1 MTKKNAIQDIY
12 PLSYMQEGML
22 FHSLLQKESQAYAEQ
37 ASFSITGKVDTRV
50 FEESVHA
57 LFERHDIFRTIFIS
71 QNVSVPQQVVLKER
85 NVSII
90 EENLTNLNKAD
101 QIKHI
106 EEAKRRDRKKG
117 FHLQKDMLMR
127 VTLLQTGECEYT
139 CIWSF
144 HHIIMD
150 GWCLG
155 IVLKEFFQIYASRL
169 RRTPLTLEPAVPYG
183 TYIKWLMEQDKEKAA
198 SYWERYLEGFE
209 QQTILPKQKKAGES
223 RQEEVTFS
231 FSKEDTAK
239 LKELAVKEEVTLSTI
254 FHTLWGI
261 LLQAYNQTE
270 DAVFGSVISGRPSE
284 IEGIERMIG
293 LFINTVPVRIS
304 GADIPFQKLI
314 KNVQK
319 DALKGQAYSYHPLYD
334 IQANSQVKQGLI
346 DHILVFENYPVEQEL
361 DVLNSKGD
369 TKDLFHIHDFSME
382 DETNYSF
389 YLMVAPGDEIHLKMR
404 YDSSMYDRQ
413 FIENIKGHLAH
424 IVSQVLDK
432 PDITPDKLEII
443 TSGEKAQLLA
453 PISEET
459 EKPEYD
465 TVHAMFERQ
474 AAKTPDQIAI
484 RYEGESV
491 TYKELNESA
500 NKLARLLQ
508 KRGLK
513 REEPVGVMLGRSPS
527 LAAAVLGILKAGGAF
542 VPIDPGSPKERI
554 RYVIENSG
562 CVHVVTERHQSV
574 PAEQTLQVTYIEEA
588 GTEAD
593 GSNVQSI
600 NTADDLLYMIYTS
613 GTTGKP
619 KGVLLE
625 HKNMGNLLSHQLT
638 NTDIDFCTNVLQYAS
653 VAFDVCYQELFSV
666 LLSGGTLCIV
676 PESIKRDVSQLFS
689 FIDQHNTEVVFFPTA
704 FVKML
709 FNEEGYAQSFPRC
722 VKHVITAGEQLTVS
736 RLFRQTLRLHGMH
749 LHNHYG
755 PSETHVV
762 STYTISAGDDIPEHP
777 PIGKP
782 IHHNKMYILSKN
794 RQLQP
799 LGIAGELY
807 ISGANT
813 GRGYVNNPA
822 LTEEKFLPDPF
833 RTDAVM
839 YRTGDLARLRADGQ
853 IEYIGRTDDQVKIRG
868 YRIEPKEIE
877 TVLANHHAVKEAAV
891 LIQTNESGENE
902 LCAYCSVSQATDP
915 SQLRSD
921 LAKELPDYMIPVKWA
936 FVDSIPLTANG
947 KVDQRALPEASAY
960 AAGRQYTAPRNVTE
974 LKLTRIWEE
983 VLQSGPIGVHDH
995 FFELGGHSLKATA
1008 LVAKIAK
1015 ECSVQIPLSDVF
1027 SHPTV
1032 EELAKIISEAE
1043 ENPFAS
1049 IEKTEMKET
1058 YPVSSAQKRMYV
1070 LHQLEN
1076 GGVSYNIPA
1085 VLEVR
1090 GPFDRD
1096 RMEAVFKELIRR
1108 HEPLR
1113 TSFEEK
1119 NGLPVQRIH
1128 DDVPFAFTKEQSAEA
1143 FIRPFDLGKAPLFRA
1158 GFVQIEKD
1166 RHLLLADMHH
1176 IISDGVSVN
1185 LLIREFS
1192 ELYAERSLPPL
1203 RIQYK
1208 DYAVWQQS
1216 FMAGAAYRKQEEYW
1230 LNRLAGEIPVLE
1242 LPADKPRPPVRS
1254 FSGDRVSFVIN
1265 EKHTAQLKKLAKEN
1279 KCTLYMTLLGV
1290 YTVLLARLSGQEDM
1304 IVGSPIAGRPHA
1316 DLDAVLGMF
1325 VNTLT
1330 FRTRPDGSMT
1340 FKEYLKGIRQTAL
1353 EAYEHQDY
1361 PLEELVDKL
1370 GVPRD
1375 MSRNPLFDTTFA
1387 LQNMEQQKLRAA
1399 GLELQPADVS
1409 LPISKFDL
1417 SLYISENAGE
1427 LYCQFEYS
1435 TDLFKRKTIQKWAAF
1450 FTTLAENAAADPGLE
1465 LDDISVLTE
1474 KEEVSLLQDFSPLQ
1488 KTAFPLHQPLHDL
1501 LEQQAEKTPD
1511 RPAILTDD
1519 ISITYQ
1525 ELNERANE
1533 LAHQL
1538 IKRGIRLEDKT
1549 AIMGRRSPDML
1560 IGIYAVLK
1568 AGGVYLPIDPDYPEE
1583 RIRFLLKDSGVKFL
1597 LAEPELFAPDLFEGE
1612 TISLK
1617 SGQTGNPEAAA
1628 NPNVPVKPDSLA
1640 YIIYT
1645 SGSTGRPKGVQIE
1658 HRSAVNF
1665 LYSLQT
1671 RYGLSD
1677 SDIILHKTSYSFDA
1691 SIWELFWWPI
1701 AGASVFLLPQGG
1713 EKDPE
1718 MILNALENNRI
1729 TAAHF
1734 VPSML
1739 HAFLEYIN
1747 SRKQP
1752 IKKTCLKRVFAGGEQ
1767 LGPHLVSRFYDL
1779 LPGTELTNSYGPTE
1793 ATVEAA
1799 YFDLPQGKE
1808 FHNVP
1813 IGISGHNMR
1822 LYILN
1827 QKKRLLPPGCIG
1839 ELYIAG
1845 TGVARGYLNRPEL
1858 TEERFL
1864 NDPFYP
1870 GERMYQTG
1878 DIARWTEDGLVEWL
1892 GRSDGQVK
1900 VRGYR
1905 IEPGEIEA
1913 AIRRIDGIR
1922 EAAVTA
1928 RTEHGETAL
1937 YAYIEGRESDDVRAE
1952 LATRL
1957 PAYMMPA
1964 QFIEMSEW
1972 PVTPSGKLDR
1982 RALPAPGGAADRQAY
1997 NAPRNVT
2004 EMKLCA
2010 LWEEVLKNGP
2020 VGIRDH
2026 FFERGGH
2033 SLKATALV
2041 SRIAKDFG
2049 VQVPLQ
2055 DIFARPTVEEL
2066 ASVIQDLEES
2076 PYEAIQPAQ
2085 TQDTYPVSSA
2095 QKRMYVLQQLED
2107 GGVGYNMPAV
2117 LELTGPLDRGR
2128 LEETFRQLVE
2138 RHESLRTSFETG
2150 PDGEPVQRI
2159 HDSVPFQLDEAESA
2173 DAFVRPFCLEEAPL
2187 FRAALVKESDERHL
2201 LLTDMHHIISDG
2213 VSVNTLIK
2221 EFGEL
2226 YAGRSL
2232 APMRLQYKDY
2242 SVWQRSFQEKEGYQ
2256 KQEAYWLKRLEGEL
2270 PVLELP
2276 ADKARPAVRSFAGGS
2291 VSCTLDAETASGLHR
2306 IARDHGSTLYMVL
2319 LAAYN
2324 TLLARLSGQ
2333 EDIIVGSPIA
2343 GRPHKD
2349 LEPILG
2355 MFVNTLAIRTEPKGD
2370 KRFTD
2375 YLAEVRQAALEAYEH
2390 QDYPFEEL
2398 VERLGV
2404 QRDTSRNPLF
2414 DAMLVVQNIEHE
2426 ELLLDGLHIQPADVS
2441 RPVSKFDVTLQASE
2455 GGGQIH
2461 FLFEYA
2467 ASLFRR
2473 ETMQRWASHF
2483 MTMLEHIVREP
2494 ETSLQAISMLT
2505 APERNRILSDF
2516 NGMTDQQL
2524 PEKTVHELFITQ
2536 ARKTPD
2542 AAALISGETLIT
2554 YKELDD
2560 WSNKIARAL
2569 QKRQIG
2575 PDAAVGIVIPRSPE
2589 QVAAVFGV
2597 WKAGGAY
2604 VPIDPEYPEERK
2616 QYIISD
2622 SGTALLLTA
2631 HGAIEQVPDRFN
2643 GEVLALEDI
2652 QEQDASPVQ
2661 SLSAP
2666 EDLAYIIYT
2675 SGTTGRPKG
2684 VMVEH
2689 RSVSQTLQWRSGFYD
2704 LNEKDTILQLF
2715 SFSFDGFV
2723 TSMFTPLISGAK
2735 AAVLA
2740 EDEARDILAIK
2751 HYLASYR
2758 ITHMIIVPVLYR
2770 TLLDVLE
2777 PGDAESLRIVTLA
2790 GEAVDQ
2796 NIISRSL
2803 SVCPHTEL
2811 ANEYGPTENSVAT
2824 TAARHIEQSENI
2836 TIGRPIEHSHVYI
2849 LNGDHP
2855 QPIGVTGE
2863 LCISGSG
2870 LARGYRNLPK
2880 QTAQAFVQDPFQK
2893 NRRMYRT
2900 GDLAKWLPDGTLQ
2913 YIGRIDEQ
2921 VKIRGYRVELKE
2933 IESALTGI
2941 KGVKEAAVTA
2951 HTASAGQTE
2960 LCAYIVT
2967 EEGTESETVQQALR
2981 NEMPAY
2987 MVPAFFETLEA
2998 LPVTP
3003 NGKLDRRALPEPRK
3017 KAHTGQAF
3025 TEPESDME
3033 KELSAI
3039 WSEVLG
3045 TENIAADQS
3054 FFELGGDSIKALQVS
3069 ARLHQAGKQIAVK
3082 DIFSRPTIREL
3093 APYVR
3098 TERQPVSQAPAEG
3111 EVKWSPI
3118 HKWFFTQ
3125 DMKEANHF
3133 NQSVMLTRANSI
3145 DEEAL
3150 RKTLK
3155 AITVHHDALRLVCI
3169 KDEEK
3174 GLLLFNR
3181 PADLADE
3188 QLYSLTILEM
3198 EGDEHEKERFVK
3210 RRVAELQRNMDLE
3223 NGPLVQ
3229 AGLFRSEAEDYLFLT
3244 VHHLAVD
3251 GISWRILLEDLASA
3265 YEQAISGQEI
3275 KLPPK
3280 TMSFKTYTE
3289 QLADYAESKQL
3300 LQQAEYWREIEHYET
3315 ESLPYEQA
3323 DLSQT
3328 PAKKRN
3334 TVSFTLTES
3343 ETDALLKDVH
3353 SAYNTDTQDVLLASA
3368 VLAVQKWS
3376 PRHALK
3382 IALEGHGRQSEQA
3395 GADISRTVG
3404 WFTSIYPVLFRSG
3417 VYEPLEEYEIRT
3429 LKTVKDTL
3437 RRIPDKGNGYGVLK
3451 YLTPPKLAG
3460 MTFGK
3465 APEISFNYL
3474 GQFDAPGG
3482 NPAETEQPDAF
3493 QFSPLG
3499 GGDDVTDTWKRE
3511 QSLEISAIAAK
3522 GRMTVS
3528 ISYETERFRQDTIER
3543 LSESC
3548 RYYLLKLSEHCLGKT
3563 DTEKTVSDF
3572 DDRELTEEALQDI
3585 ADLLSFH

>member
-1 MTKKNAIQDIY
+1 MSD
-12 PLSYMQEGML
+12 
-22 FHSLLQKESQAYAEQ
+22 
-37 ASFSITGKVDTRV
+37 
-50 FEESVHA
+50 EEVWLYS
-57 LFERHDIFRTIFIS
+57 
-71 QNVSVPQQVVLKER
+71 K
-85 NVSII
+85 
-90 EENLTNLNKAD
+90 
-101 QIKHI
+101 
-106 EEAKRRDRKKG
+106 
-117 FHLQKDMLMR
+117 
-127 VTLLQTGECEYT
+127 
-139 CIWSF
+139 F

-150 GWCLG
+150 GISLNLLG
-155 IVLKEFFQIYASRL
+155 NQLIDIYQKIMRGEDLAEHHRPSYLSYMEKEQQYLQSSRFQKDRSFWTETYRTVPEHLSLAERTSHLRQSTAASRDTITL
-169 RRTPLTLEPAVPYG
+169 SHSLEQSIRLFCKENNISIISLFMASLYICISRLTAKKDIAIG
-183 TYIKWLMEQDKEKAA
+183 TY
-198 SYWERYLEGFE
+198 YGNR
-209 QQTILPKQKKAGES
+209 
-223 RQEEVTFS
+223 
-231 FSKEDTAK
+231 
-239 LKELAVKEEVTLSTI
+239 
-254 FHTLWGI
+254 
-261 LLQAYNQTE
+261 
-270 DAVFGSVISGRPSE
+270 GS
-284 IEGIERMIG
+284 
-293 LFINTVPVRIS
+293 
-304 GADIPFQKLI
+304 
-314 KNVQK
+314 
-319 DALKGQAYSYHPLYD
+319 
-334 IQANSQVKQGLI
+334 
-346 DHILVFENYPVEQEL
+346 
-361 DVLNSKGD
+361 
-369 TKDLFHIHDFSME
+369 
-382 DETNYSF
+382 
-389 YLMVAPGDEIHLKMR
+389 
-404 YDSSMYDRQ
+404 
-413 FIENIKGHLAH
+413 
-424 IVSQVLDK
+424 
-432 PDITPDKLEII
+432 KLE
-443 TSGEKAQLLA
+443 
-453 PISEET
+453 
-459 EKPEYD
+459 
-465 TVHAMFERQ
+465 
-474 AAKTPDQIAI
+474 
-484 RYEGESV
+484 
-491 TYKELNESA
+491 
-500 NKLARLLQ
+500 
-508 KRGLK
+508 
-513 REEPVGVMLGRSPS
+513 
-527 LAAAVLGILKAGGAF
+527 
-542 VPIDPGSPKERI
+542 
-554 RYVIENSG
+554 
-562 CVHVVTERHQSV
+562 
-574 PAEQTLQVTYIEEA
+574 
-588 GTEAD
+588 
-593 GSNVQSI
+593 
-600 NTADDLLYMIYTS
+600 
-613 GTTGKP
+613 
-619 KGVLLE
+619 
-625 HKNMGNLLSHQLT
+625 
-638 NTDIDFCTNVLQYAS
+638 
-653 VAFDVCYQELFSV
+653 
-666 LLSGGTLCIV
+666 
-676 PESIKRDVSQLFS
+676 
-689 FIDQHNTEVVFFPTA
+689 
-704 FVKML
+704 
-709 FNEEGYAQSFPRC
+709 
-722 VKHVITAGEQLTVS
+722 
-736 RLFRQTLRLHGMH
+736 
-749 LHNHYG
+749 
-755 PSETHVV
+755 
-762 STYTISAGDDIPEHP
+762 
-777 PIGKP
+777 
-782 IHHNKMYILSKN
+782 
-794 RQLQP
+794 
-799 LGIAGELY
+799 
-807 ISGANT
+807 
-813 GRGYVNNPA
+813 
-822 LTEEKFLPDPF
+822 
-833 RTDAVM
+833 
-839 YRTGDLARLRADGQ
+839 
-853 IEYIGRTDDQVKIRG
+853 
-868 YRIEPKEIE
+868 
-877 TVLANHHAVKEAAV
+877 
-891 LIQTNESGENE
+891 
-902 LCAYCSVSQATDP
+902 
-915 SQLRSD
+915 
-921 LAKELPDYMIPVKWA
+921 
-936 FVDSIPLTANG
+936 
-947 KVDQRALPEASAY
+947 
-960 AAGRQYTAPRNVTE
+960 
-974 LKLTRIWEE
+974 
-983 VLQSGPIGVHDH
+983 
-995 FFELGGHSLKATA
+995 
-1008 LVAKIAK
+1008 
-1015 ECSVQIPLSDVF
+1015 
-1027 SHPTV
+1027 
-1032 EELAKIISEAE
+1032 
-1043 ENPFAS
+1043 
-1049 IEKTEMKET
+1049 
-1058 YPVSSAQKRMYV
+1058 
-1070 LHQLEN
+1070 
-1076 GGVSYNIPA
+1076 
-1085 VLEVR
+1085 
-1090 GPFDRD
+1090 
-1096 RMEAVFKELIRR
+1096 
-1108 HEPLR
+1108 
-1113 TSFEEK
+1113 
-1119 NGLPVQRIH
+1119 
-1128 DDVPFAFTKEQSAEA
+1128 
-1143 FIRPFDLGKAPLFRA
+1143 
-1158 GFVQIEKD
+1158 KD
-1166 RHLLLADMHH
+1166 M
-1176 IISDGVSVN
+1176 
-1185 LLIREFS
+1185 
-1192 ELYAERSLPPL
+1192 
-1203 RIQYK
+1203 
-1208 DYAVWQQS
+1208 
-1216 FMAGAAYRKQEEYW
+1216 
-1230 LNRLAGEIPVLE
+1230 
-1242 LPADKPRPPVRS
+1242 
-1254 FSGDRVSFVIN
+1254 
-1265 EKHTAQLKKLAKEN
+1265 
-1279 KCTLYMTLLGV
+1279 
-1290 YTVLLARLSGQEDM
+1290 
-1304 IVGSPIAGRPHA
+1304 
-1316 DLDAVLGMF
+1316 LGMF
-1325 VNTLT
+1325 VSTLPIRMT
-1330 FRTRPDGSMT
+1330 ADPDAEFLSFVRSVG
-1340 FKEYLKGIRQTAL
+1340 KEQLSVMRHQKYPYNLFVNELRQT
-1353 EAYEHQDY
+1353 HHD
-1361 PLEELVDKL
+1361 
-1370 GVPRD
+1370 
-1375 MSRNPLFDTTFA
+1375 
-1387 LQNMEQQKLRAA
+1387 LQNII
-1399 GLELQPADVS
+1399 G
-1409 LPISKFDL
+1409 ISMQ
-1417 SLYISENAGE
+1417 Y
-1427 LYCQFEYS
+1427 
-1435 TDLFKRKTIQKWAAF
+1435 
-1450 FTTLAENAAADPGLE
+1450 
-1465 LDDISVLTE
+1465 
-1474 KEEVSLLQDFSPLQ
+1474 
-1488 KTAFPLHQPLHDL
+1488 QPLAWR
-1501 LEQQAEKTPD
+1501 QAEGFDYET
-1511 RPAILTDD
+1511 AMFFSGHT
-1519 ISITYQ
+1519 
-1525 ELNERANE
+1525 ANE
-1533 LAHQL
+1533 LSIL
-1538 IKRGIRLEDKT
+1538 IKERTDTGLIELNFDYQSVLFTETSIKRIQTHLLTIVENAVSNPDRLIRHIDMADENEKKRVLT
-1549 AIMGRRSPDML
+1549 AFNRTEAVEPPAPTLHGLFARRAALSPHRPALRFPGGMLTYAELDQYTDRLAVWLRQKGVRKESMVGVLAERSPEMVVSVL
-1560 IGIYAVLK
+1560 AVLK
-1568 AGGVYLPIDPDYPEE
+1568 AGGAYVPLDPDYPED
-1583 RIRFLLKDSGVKFL
+1583 RLRYMLDDCGACLL
-1597 LAEPELFAPDLFEGE
+1597 LAQPGLSLSGFSGE
-1612 TISLK
+1612 TLEVSL
-1617 SGQTGNPEAAA
+1617 SSLTSETETGAVSEEADA
-1628 NPNVPVKPDSLA
+1628 DSLA

-1645 SGSTGRPKGVQIE
+1645 SGSTGTPKGVAVE
-1658 HRSAVNF
+1658 HRQAAAF
-1665 LYSLQT
+1665 LSGMQGQFPLT
-1671 RYGLSD
+1671 EE
-1677 SDIILHKTSYSFDA
+1677 DIIVLKSSFSFDA
-1691 SIWELFWWPI
+1691 SIWQLFWWTMS
-1701 AGASVFLLPQGG
+1701 GASVYLLPAGW
-1713 EKDPE
+1713 EKDPVR
-1718 MILNALENNRI
+1718 MIEAFSSEKVTTAHFIPAMVNSFLDALETEPEETR
-1729 TAAHF
+1729 TR
-1734 VPSML
+1734 L
-1739 HAFLEYIN
+1739 GRTL
-1747 SRKQP
+1747 
-1752 IKKTCLKRVFAGGEQ
+1752 TRVFAGGEA
-1767 LGPHLVSRFYDL
+1767 LSPLTAARFADL
-1779 LPGTELTNSYGPTE
+1779 LPETVLIHGYGPTE
-1793 ATVEAA
+1793 ATVDAA
-1799 YFDLPQGKE
+1799 FYVCDRKRDSGRTRL
-1808 FHNVP
+1808 P
-1813 IGISGHNMR
+1813 IGKPVPGAR
-1822 LYILN
+1822 LYVLDSGGTI
-1827 QKKRLLPPGCIG
+1827 QPAGVAG

-1864 NDPFYP
+1864 DDPFYP

-1952 LATRL
+1952 LAARL

-1964 QFIEMSEW
+1964 QFIKMTEW

-1982 RALPAPGGAADRQAY
+1982 RALPAPDGAADRQAY
-1997 NAPRNVT
+1997 TAPRNVT

-2041 SRIAKDFG
+2041 SRIAKEFG

-2117 LELTGPLDRGR
+2117 LELTGPLDRSR

-2242 SVWQRSFQEKEGYQ
+2242 AVWQRSFQQKEGYQ

-2276 ADKARPAVRSFAGGS
+2276 ADKPRPAVRSFAGGS

-2414 DAMLVVQNIEHE
+2414 DAMLVVQNMEHE

-2467 ASLFRR
+2467 ASLFRK

-2494 ETSLQAISMLT
+2494 ETSIQAISMLT
-2505 APERNRILSDF
+2505 AAERDRILSDF
-2516 NGMTDQQL
+2516 NGMADKQL

-2542 AAALISGETLIT
+2542 AAALISGETLVT
-2554 YKELDD
+2554 YKELDE

-2616 QYIISD
+2616 RYIISD
-2622 SGTALLLTA
+2622 SGTALLLTV
-2631 HGAIEQVPDRFN
+2631 HGAIDQVPDHFK

-2796 NIISRSL
+2796 NVISRSL

-2863 LCISGSG
+2863 LCISGSA

-2880 QTAQAFVQDPFQK
+2880 QTAQAFVQDPFRK

-2913 YIGRIDEQ
+2913 YIGRMDEQ

-2951 HTASAGQTE
+2951 LPASAGQTE

-3017 KAHTGQAF
+3017 KAHTGRAF

-3111 EVKWSPI
+3111 EVKWSPV

-3133 NQSVMLTRANSI
+3133 NQSVMLTRTNSI

-3155 AITVHHDALRLVCI
+3155 AITVHHDSLRLVCK

-3188 QLYSLTILEM
+3188 QLYSLTILET

-3368 VLAVQKWS
+3368 VLAIQKWS

-3417 VYEPLEEYEIRT
+3417 AYEPLEEYEIRT

>member
-1 MTKKNAIQDIY
+1 
-12 PLSYMQEGML
+12 
-22 FHSLLQKESQAYAEQ
+22 
-37 ASFSITGKVDTRV
+37 
-50 FEESVHA
+50 
-57 LFERHDIFRTIFIS
+57 
-71 QNVSVPQQVVLKER
+71 
-85 NVSII
+85 
-90 EENLTNLNKAD
+90 
-101 QIKHI
+101 
-106 EEAKRRDRKKG
+106 
-117 FHLQKDMLMR
+117 
-127 VTLLQTGECEYT
+127 
-139 CIWSF
+139 
-144 HHIIMD
+144 
-150 GWCLG
+150 
-155 IVLKEFFQIYASRL
+155 
-169 RRTPLTLEPAVPYG
+169 
-183 TYIKWLMEQDKEKAA
+183 
-198 SYWERYLEGFE
+198 
-209 QQTILPKQKKAGES
+209 
-223 RQEEVTFS
+223 
-231 FSKEDTAK
+231 
-239 LKELAVKEEVTLSTI
+239 
-254 FHTLWGI
+254 
-261 LLQAYNQTE
+261 
-270 DAVFGSVISGRPSE
+270 
-284 IEGIERMIG
+284 
-293 LFINTVPVRIS
+293 
-304 GADIPFQKLI
+304 
-314 KNVQK
+314 
-319 DALKGQAYSYHPLYD
+319 
-334 IQANSQVKQGLI
+334 
-346 DHILVFENYPVEQEL
+346 
-361 DVLNSKGD
+361 
-369 TKDLFHIHDFSME
+369 
-382 DETNYSF
+382 
-389 YLMVAPGDEIHLKMR
+389 
-404 YDSSMYDRQ
+404 
-413 FIENIKGHLAH
+413 
-424 IVSQVLDK
+424 
-432 PDITPDKLEII
+432 
-443 TSGEKAQLLA
+443 
-453 PISEET
+453 
-459 EKPEYD
+459 
-465 TVHAMFERQ
+465 
-474 AAKTPDQIAI
+474 
-484 RYEGESV
+484 
-491 TYKELNESA
+491 
-500 NKLARLLQ
+500 
-508 KRGLK
+508 
-513 REEPVGVMLGRSPS
+513 
-527 LAAAVLGILKAGGAF
+527 
-542 VPIDPGSPKERI
+542 
-554 RYVIENSG
+554 
-562 CVHVVTERHQSV
+562 
-574 PAEQTLQVTYIEEA
+574 
-588 GTEAD
+588 
-593 GSNVQSI
+593 
-600 NTADDLLYMIYTS
+600 
-613 GTTGKP
+613 
-619 KGVLLE
+619 
-625 HKNMGNLLSHQLT
+625 
-638 NTDIDFCTNVLQYAS
+638 
-653 VAFDVCYQELFSV
+653 
-666 LLSGGTLCIV
+666 
-676 PESIKRDVSQLFS
+676 
-689 FIDQHNTEVVFFPTA
+689 
-704 FVKML
+704 
-709 FNEEGYAQSFPRC
+709 
-722 VKHVITAGEQLTVS
+722 
-736 RLFRQTLRLHGMH
+736 
-749 LHNHYG
+749 
-755 PSETHVV
+755 
-762 STYTISAGDDIPEHP
+762 
-777 PIGKP
+777 
-782 IHHNKMYILSKN
+782 
-794 RQLQP
+794 
-799 LGIAGELY
+799 
-807 ISGANT
+807 
-813 GRGYVNNPA
+813 
-822 LTEEKFLPDPF
+822 
-833 RTDAVM
+833 
-839 YRTGDLARLRADGQ
+839 
-853 IEYIGRTDDQVKIRG
+853 
-868 YRIEPKEIE
+868 
-877 TVLANHHAVKEAAV
+877 
-891 LIQTNESGENE
+891 
-902 LCAYCSVSQATDP
+902 
-915 SQLRSD
+915 
-921 LAKELPDYMIPVKWA
+921 
-936 FVDSIPLTANG
+936 
-947 KVDQRALPEASAY
+947 
-960 AAGRQYTAPRNVTE
+960 
-974 LKLTRIWEE
+974 
-983 VLQSGPIGVHDH
+983 
-995 FFELGGHSLKATA
+995 
-1008 LVAKIAK
+1008 
-1015 ECSVQIPLSDVF
+1015 
-1027 SHPTV
+1027 
-1032 EELAKIISEAE
+1032 
-1043 ENPFAS
+1043 
-1049 IEKTEMKET
+1049 
-1058 YPVSSAQKRMYV
+1058 
-1070 LHQLEN
+1070 
-1076 GGVSYNIPA
+1076 
-1085 VLEVR
+1085 
-1090 GPFDRD
+1090 
-1096 RMEAVFKELIRR
+1096 
-1108 HEPLR
+1108 
-1113 TSFEEK
+1113 
-1119 NGLPVQRIH
+1119 
-1128 DDVPFAFTKEQSAEA
+1128 
-1143 FIRPFDLGKAPLFRA
+1143 
-1158 GFVQIEKD
+1158 
-1166 RHLLLADMHH
+1166 
-1176 IISDGVSVN
+1176 
-1185 LLIREFS
+1185 
-1192 ELYAERSLPPL
+1192 
-1203 RIQYK
+1203 
-1208 DYAVWQQS
+1208 
-1216 FMAGAAYRKQEEYW
+1216 
-1230 LNRLAGEIPVLE
+1230 
-1242 LPADKPRPPVRS
+1242 
-1254 FSGDRVSFVIN
+1254 
-1265 EKHTAQLKKLAKEN
+1265 
-1279 KCTLYMTLLGV
+1279 
-1290 YTVLLARLSGQEDM
+1290 
-1304 IVGSPIAGRPHA
+1304 
-1316 DLDAVLGMF
+1316 
-1325 VNTLT
+1325 
-1330 FRTRPDGSMT
+1330 
-1340 FKEYLKGIRQTAL
+1340 
-1353 EAYEHQDY
+1353 
-1361 PLEELVDKL
+1361 
-1370 GVPRD
+1370 
-1375 MSRNPLFDTTFA
+1375 
-1387 LQNMEQQKLRAA
+1387 
-1399 GLELQPADVS
+1399 
-1409 LPISKFDL
+1409 
-1417 SLYISENAGE
+1417 
-1427 LYCQFEYS
+1427 
-1435 TDLFKRKTIQKWAAF
+1435 
-1450 FTTLAENAAADPGLE
+1450 
-1465 LDDISVLTE
+1465 
-1474 KEEVSLLQDFSPLQ
+1474 
-1488 KTAFPLHQPLHDL
+1488 
-1501 LEQQAEKTPD
+1501 
-1511 RPAILTDD
+1511 
-1519 ISITYQ
+1519 
-1525 ELNERANE
+1525 
-1533 LAHQL
+1533 
-1538 IKRGIRLEDKT
+1538 
-1549 AIMGRRSPDML
+1549 
-1560 IGIYAVLK
+1560 
-1568 AGGVYLPIDPDYPEE
+1568 
-1583 RIRFLLKDSGVKFL
+1583 
-1597 LAEPELFAPDLFEGE
+1597 
-1612 TISLK
+1612 
-1617 SGQTGNPEAAA
+1617 
-1628 NPNVPVKPDSLA
+1628 
-1640 YIIYT
+1640 
-1645 SGSTGRPKGVQIE
+1645 
-1658 HRSAVNF
+1658 
-1665 LYSLQT
+1665 
-1671 RYGLSD
+1671 
-1677 SDIILHKTSYSFDA
+1677 
-1691 SIWELFWWPI
+1691 
-1701 AGASVFLLPQGG
+1701 
-1713 EKDPE
+1713 
-1718 MILNALENNRI
+1718 
-1729 TAAHF
+1729 
-1734 VPSML
+1734 
-1739 HAFLEYIN
+1739 
-1747 SRKQP
+1747 
-1752 IKKTCLKRVFAGGEQ
+1752 
-1767 LGPHLVSRFYDL
+1767 
-1779 LPGTELTNSYGPTE
+1779 
-1793 ATVEAA
+1793 
-1799 YFDLPQGKE
+1799 
-1808 FHNVP
+1808 
-1813 IGISGHNMR
+1813 
-1822 LYILN
+1822 
-1827 QKKRLLPPGCIG
+1827 
-1839 ELYIAG
+1839 
-1845 TGVARGYLNRPEL
+1845 
-1858 TEERFL
+1858 
-1864 NDPFYP
+1864 
-1870 GERMYQTG
+1870 
-1878 DIARWTEDGLVEWL
+1878 
-1892 GRSDGQVK
+1892 
-1900 VRGYR
+1900 
-1905 IEPGEIEA
+1905 
-1913 AIRRIDGIR
+1913 
-1922 EAAVTA
+1922 
-1928 RTEHGETAL
+1928 
-1937 YAYIEGRESDDVRAE
+1937 
-1952 LATRL
+1952 
-1957 PAYMMPA
+1957 
-1964 QFIEMSEW
+1964 
-1972 PVTPSGKLDR
+1972 
-1982 RALPAPGGAADRQAY
+1982 
-1997 NAPRNVT
+1997 
-2004 EMKLCA
+2004 
-2010 LWEEVLKNGP
+2010 
-2020 VGIRDH
+2020 
-2026 FFERGGH
+2026 
-2033 SLKATALV
+2033 
-2041 SRIAKDFG
+2041 
-2049 VQVPLQ
+2049 
-2055 DIFARPTVEEL
+2055 EEL

-2117 LELTGPLDRGR
+2117 LELTGPLDRSR

-2242 SVWQRSFQEKEGYQ
+2242 AVWQRSFQQKEGYQ

-2276 ADKARPAVRSFAGGS
+2276 ADKPRPAVRSFAGGS

-2414 DAMLVVQNIEHE
+2414 DAMLVVQNMEHE

-2467 ASLFRR
+2467 ASLFRK

-2494 ETSLQAISMLT
+2494 ETSIQAISMLT
-2505 APERNRILSDF
+2505 AAERDRILSDF
-2516 NGMTDQQL
+2516 NGMADKQL

-2542 AAALISGETLIT
+2542 AAALISGETLVT
-2554 YKELDD
+2554 YKELDE

-2616 QYIISD
+2616 RYIISD
-2622 SGTALLLTA
+2622 SGTALLLTV
-2631 HGAIEQVPDRFN
+2631 HGAIDQVPDHFK

-2740 EDEARDILAIK
+2740 EDEAKDILAIK

-2796 NIISRSL
+2796 NVISRSL

-2880 QTAQAFVQDPFQK
+2880 QTAQAFVQDPFRK

-2913 YIGRIDEQ
+2913 YIGRMDEQ

-2951 HTASAGQTE
+2951 LPASAGQTE

-3003 NGKLDRRALPEPRK
+3003 NGKLDRRALPEPQK
-3017 KAHTGQAF
+3017 KAHTGRAF

-3111 EVKWSPI
+3111 EVKWSPV

-3133 NQSVMLTRANSI
+3133 NQSVMLTRTNSI

-3155 AITVHHDALRLVCI
+3155 AITVHHDSLRLVCK

-3188 QLYSLTILEM
+3188 QLYSLTILET

-3289 QLADYAESKQL
+3289 QLADYAESRQL

-3368 VLAVQKWS
+3368 VLAIQKWS

-3417 VYEPLEEYEIRT
+3417 AYEPLEEYEIRT

>member
-1 MTKKNAIQDIY
+1 MGQQPEIQDIY
-12 PLSYMQEGML
+12 PLSFMQEGML
-22 FHSLLQKESQAYAEQ
+22 FHSLLDHDSRAYFEQ
-37 ASFSITGKVDTRV
+37 AVFTISGKLDRERFQKSIDTV
-50 FEESVHA
+50 FE
-57 LFERHDIFRTIFIS
+57 RYDIFRTTFIHK
-71 QNVSVPQQVVLKER
+71 NVAKPRQVVLKNRPSRVQFHDISHLDE
-85 NVSII
+85 
-90 EENLTNLNKAD
+90 KAQD
-101 QIKHI
+101 KY
-106 EEAKRRDRKKG
+106 ADRFRKEDKDKG
-117 FHLQKDMLMR
+117 FDLQSDPLMR
-127 VTLLQTGECEYT
+127 VSILKKAPERYV
-139 CIWSF
+139 CIWSH
-144 HHIIMD
+144 HHIVMD
-150 GWCLG
+150 GWCFG
-155 IVLKEFFQIYASRL
+155 IVMKEFLMIYQSLGDGRL
-169 RRTPLTLEPAVPYG
+169 PSLEPVQPYG
-183 TYIKWLMEQDKEKAA
+183 KYIKWLMKQDRKEAEIFWKTRLADLEQTA
-198 SYWERYLEGFE
+198 S
-209 QQTILPKQKKAGES
+209 LPKKSAEPNGQLEQAVFTISEEQTNELKNIAARAG
-223 RQEEVTFS
+223 
-231 FSKEDTAK
+231 A
-239 LKELAVKEEVTLSTI
+239 TLNTV
-254 FHTLWGI
+254 FQALWGI
-261 LLQAYNQTE
+261 LLQRVSRCD
-270 DAVFGSVISGRPSE
+270 DAVFGSVVSGRPSDLAGVE
-284 IEGIERMIG
+284 KMVG
-293 LFINTVPVRIS
+293 LFINTIPVRVKS
-304 GADIPFQKLI
+304 GSFSFLELVRHLQQETLQAE
-314 KNVQK
+314 
-319 DALKGQAYSYHPLYD
+319 AYSYYPLYD
-334 IQANSQVKQGLI
+334 IQAQSPLKQALF
-346 DHILVFENYPVEQEL
+346 DHIIVFENVPAQRE
-361 DVLNSKGD
+361 
-369 TKDLFHIHDFSME
+369 
-382 DETNYSF
+382 
-389 YLMVAPGDEIHLKMR
+389 
-404 YDSSMYDRQ
+404 
-413 FIENIKGHLAH
+413 IEN
-424 IVSQVLDK
+424 
-432 PDITPDKLEII
+432 
-443 TSGEKAQLLA
+443 
-453 PISEET
+453 
-459 EKPEYD
+459 
-465 TVHAMFERQ
+465 
-474 AAKTPDQIAI
+474 
-484 RYEGESV
+484 
-491 TYKELNESA
+491 
-500 NKLARLLQ
+500 
-508 KRGLK
+508 
-513 REEPVGVMLGRSPS
+513 
-527 LAAAVLGILKAGGAF
+527 
-542 VPIDPGSPKERI
+542 
-554 RYVIENSG
+554 
-562 CVHVVTERHQSV
+562 
-574 PAEQTLQVTYIEEA
+574 
-588 GTEAD
+588 
-593 GSNVQSI
+593 
-600 NTADDLLYMIYTS
+600 
-613 GTTGKP
+613 
-619 KGVLLE
+619 
-625 HKNMGNLLSHQLT
+625 
-638 NTDIDFCTNVLQYAS
+638 
-653 VAFDVCYQELFSV
+653 
-666 LLSGGTLCIV
+666 
-676 PESIKRDVSQLFS
+676 
-689 FIDQHNTEVVFFPTA
+689 
-704 FVKML
+704 
-709 FNEEGYAQSFPRC
+709 
-722 VKHVITAGEQLTVS
+722 
-736 RLFRQTLRLHGMH
+736 
-749 LHNHYG
+749 
-755 PSETHVV
+755 
-762 STYTISAGDDIPEHP
+762 
-777 PIGKP
+777 
-782 IHHNKMYILSKN
+782 
-794 RQLQP
+794 
-799 LGIAGELY
+799 
-807 ISGANT
+807 
-813 GRGYVNNPA
+813 
-822 LTEEKFLPDPF
+822 
-833 RTDAVM
+833 
-839 YRTGDLARLRADGQ
+839 
-853 IEYIGRTDDQVKIRG
+853 
-868 YRIEPKEIE
+868 
-877 TVLANHHAVKEAAV
+877 
-891 LIQTNESGENE
+891 
-902 LCAYCSVSQATDP
+902 VSQAGSFDFAVEDFTMEEVTNYGCSIKVIPGNSLYIRLKFDTGIYDDVFMKNIETFLRHMVNSVISDP
-915 SQLRSD
+915 EIGASEIALLDACEARSMMDAFNHTETVEPPAPTLHGLFARRAALSPHRPALRFPGGM
-921 LAKELPDYMIPVKWA
+921 LTYAELD
-936 FVDSIPLTANG
+936 
-947 KVDQRALPEASAY
+947 
-960 AAGRQYTAPRNVTE
+960 QYTDRLAVRLRQKGIRKESMVG
-974 LKLTRIWEE
+974 
-983 VLQSGPIGVHDH
+983 VL
-995 FFELGGHSLKATA
+995 
-1008 LVAKIAK
+1008 
-1015 ECSVQIPLSDVF
+1015 
-1027 SHPTV
+1027 
-1032 EELAKIISEAE
+1032 
-1043 ENPFAS
+1043 
-1049 IEKTEMKET
+1049 
-1058 YPVSSAQKRMYV
+1058 
-1070 LHQLEN
+1070 
-1076 GGVSYNIPA
+1076 
-1085 VLEVR
+1085 
-1090 GPFDRD
+1090 
-1096 RMEAVFKELIRR
+1096 
-1108 HEPLR
+1108 
-1113 TSFEEK
+1113 
-1119 NGLPVQRIH
+1119 
-1128 DDVPFAFTKEQSAEA
+1128 
-1143 FIRPFDLGKAPLFRA
+1143 
-1158 GFVQIEKD
+1158 
-1166 RHLLLADMHH
+1166 
-1176 IISDGVSVN
+1176 
-1185 LLIREFS
+1185 
-1192 ELYAERSLPPL
+1192 AERSPEM
-1203 RIQYK
+1203 
-1208 DYAVWQQS
+1208 AV
-1216 FMAGAAYRKQEEYW
+1216 
-1230 LNRLAGEIPVLE
+1230 
-1242 LPADKPRPPVRS
+1242 
-1254 FSGDRVSFVIN
+1254 
-1265 EKHTAQLKKLAKEN
+1265 
-1279 KCTLYMTLLGV
+1279 
-1290 YTVLLARLSGQEDM
+1290 
-1304 IVGSPIAGRPHA
+1304 
-1316 DLDAVLGMF
+1316 
-1325 VNTLT
+1325 
-1330 FRTRPDGSMT
+1330 
-1340 FKEYLKGIRQTAL
+1340 
-1353 EAYEHQDY
+1353 
-1361 PLEELVDKL
+1361 
-1370 GVPRD
+1370 
-1375 MSRNPLFDTTFA
+1375 
-1387 LQNMEQQKLRAA
+1387 
-1399 GLELQPADVS
+1399 
-1409 LPISKFDL
+1409 
-1417 SLYISENAGE
+1417 
-1427 LYCQFEYS
+1427 
-1435 TDLFKRKTIQKWAAF
+1435 
-1450 FTTLAENAAADPGLE
+1450 
-1465 LDDISVLTE
+1465 SVL
-1474 KEEVSLLQDFSPLQ
+1474 
-1488 KTAFPLHQPLHDL
+1488 
-1501 LEQQAEKTPD
+1501 
-1511 RPAILTDD
+1511 
-1519 ISITYQ
+1519 
-1525 ELNERANE
+1525 
-1533 LAHQL
+1533 
-1538 IKRGIRLEDKT
+1538 
-1549 AIMGRRSPDML
+1549 
-1560 IGIYAVLK
+1560 AVLK
-1568 AGGVYLPIDPDYPEE
+1568 AGGAYVPLDPEYPEDRLRYMLE
-1583 RIRFLLKDSGVKFL
+1583 GSGACLL
-1597 LAEPELFAPDLFEGE
+1597 LAQPGLSVSGFSGE
-1612 TISLK
+1612 TLEVSL
-1617 SGQTGNPEAAA
+1617 SSLTNETETGAVSEEADA
-1628 NPNVPVKPDSLA
+1628 DSLA

-1645 SGSTGRPKGVQIE
+1645 SGSTGTPKGVAVE
-1658 HRSAVNF
+1658 HRQASAF
-1665 LYSLQT
+1665 LSGMQGQFPLT
-1671 RYGLSD
+1671 EE
-1677 SDIILHKTSYSFDA
+1677 DIIVLKSSFSFDA
-1691 SIWELFWWPI
+1691 SIWQLFWWTI
-1701 AGASVFLLPQGG
+1701 SGASVYLLPAGW
-1713 EKDPE
+1713 EKDPVR
-1718 MILNALENNRI
+1718 MIEAFSSEKVTTAHFIPAMVNSFLDALETEPEETRARLGR
-1729 TAAHF
+1729 T
-1734 VPSML
+1734 L
-1739 HAFLEYIN
+1739 
-1747 SRKQP
+1747 
-1752 IKKTCLKRVFAGGEQ
+1752 TRVFAGGEA
-1767 LGPHLVSRFYDL
+1767 LSPLTAARFADL
-1779 LPGTELTNSYGPTE
+1779 LPETMLIHGYGPTE
-1793 ATVEAA
+1793 ATVDAA
-1799 YFDLPQGKE
+1799 FYVCDRKRDSGRTRL
-1808 FHNVP
+1808 P
-1813 IGISGHNMR
+1813 IGKPVPGAR
-1822 LYILN
+1822 LYVLDSGGTI
-1827 QKKRLLPPGCIG
+1827 QPAGVAG

-1858 TEERFL
+1858 TEERFVD
-1864 NDPFYP
+1864 DPFYP

-1937 YAYIEGRESDDVRAE
+1937 YAYIEGRKSDDVRAE
-1952 LATRL
+1952 LAARL

-1982 RALPAPGGAADRQAY
+1982 RALPAPGGSADRQAY
-1997 NAPRNVT
+1997 TAPRNVT

-2041 SRIAKDFG
+2041 SRIAKEFG

-2076 PYEAIQPAQ
+2076 PYEAIQPAKK
-2085 TQDTYPVSSA
+2085 QDTYPVSSA

-2117 LELTGPLDRGR
+2117 LELTGPLDRSR

-2187 FRAALVKESDERHL
+2187 FRAALVKESEEHHL

-2242 SVWQRSFQEKEGYQ
+2242 AVWQRSFQEKEGYQ

-2276 ADKARPAVRSFAGGS
+2276 ADKPRPAVRSFAGGS
-2291 VSCTLDAETASGLHR
+2291 VSCTLDADTASGLHR

-2398 VERLGV
+2398 VERIGV

-2414 DAMLVVQNIEHE
+2414 DAMLVVQNMEHE

-2467 ASLFRR
+2467 ASLFRK

-2494 ETSLQAISMLT
+2494 ETSIQAISMLT
-2505 APERNRILSDF
+2505 APERDRILSDF
-2516 NGMTDQQL
+2516 NGMTDKQL
-2524 PEKTVHELFITQ
+2524 PEKTVHGLFITQ

-2542 AAALISGETLIT
+2542 AAALISGETLVT

-2575 PDAAVGIVIPRSPE
+2575 PNAAVGIVIPRSPE

-2631 HGAIEQVPDRFN
+2631 HGAIDQVPDHFK

-2652 QEQDASPVQ
+2652 REQDASPVQ
-2661 SLSAP
+2661 PLSAP

-2689 RSVSQTLQWRSGFYD
+2689 RSVSKTLQWRSGFYD
-2704 LNEKDTILQLF
+2704 LNEKDTVLQLF

-2735 AAVLA
+2735 AAVPA

-2796 NIISRSL
+2796 NIIRRSL

-2913 YIGRIDEQ
+2913 YIGRMDEQ

-3017 KAHTGQAF
+3017 KAHTGRAF

-3111 EVKWSPI
+3111 EVKWSPV

-3133 NQSVMLTRANSI
+3133 NQSVMLTRTNSI

-3155 AITVHHDALRLVCI
+3155 AITVHHDALRLVCK

-3188 QLYSLTILEM
+3188 QLYNLTILET
-3198 EGDEHEKERFVK
+3198 EGDEHEKERFIK

-3265 YEQAISGQEI
+3265 YEQAASGQEI

-3368 VLAVQKWS
+3368 VLALQKWS

-3404 WFTSIYPVLFRSG
+3404 WFTSIYPVLVRSG

-3482 NPAETEQPDAF
+3482 SPAETEQPDAF

-3548 RYYLLKLSEHCLGKT
+3548 RYYLLKLSEHCLSKT

>member
-1 MTKKNAIQDIY
+1 MGQQPEIQDIY
-12 PLSYMQEGML
+12 PLSFMQEGML
-22 FHSLLQKESQAYAEQ
+22 FHSLLDHDSRAYFEQ
-37 ASFSITGKVDTRV
+37 AVFTISGQLDRERFQKSIDAV
-50 FEESVHA
+50 FE
-57 LFERHDIFRTIFIS
+57 RYDIFRTTFIHK
-71 QNVSVPQQVVLKER
+71 NVAKPRQVVLKNRPSHVQFHDISHLDE
-85 NVSII
+85 
-90 EENLTNLNKAD
+90 KAQD
-101 QIKHI
+101 KY
-106 EEAKRRDRKKG
+106 ADRFRKEDKDKG
-117 FHLQKDMLMR
+117 FDLQSDPLMR
-127 VTLLQTGECEYT
+127 VSILKKAPERYV
-139 CIWSF
+139 CIWSH
-144 HHIIMD
+144 HHIVMD
-150 GWCLG
+150 GWCFG
-155 IVLKEFFQIYASRL
+155 IVMKEFLMIYQSLGDGRL
-169 RRTPLTLEPAVPYG
+169 PSLEPVQPYG
-183 TYIKWLMEQDKEKAA
+183 KYIKWLMKQDRKEAEIFWKTRLADLEQSA
-198 SYWERYLEGFE
+198 S
-209 QQTILPKQKKAGES
+209 LPKKSAEPNGELEQAVFTISEEQTNELKNIAARAG
-223 RQEEVTFS
+223 
-231 FSKEDTAK
+231 A
-239 LKELAVKEEVTLSTI
+239 TLNTV
-254 FHTLWGI
+254 FQALWGI
-261 LLQAYNQTE
+261 LLQRVSRCD
-270 DAVFGSVISGRPSE
+270 DAVFGSVVSGRPSDLAGVE
-284 IEGIERMIG
+284 KMVG
-293 LFINTVPVRIS
+293 LFINTIPVRVKS
-304 GADIPFQKLI
+304 GSFSFLELVRHLQQETLQAE
-314 KNVQK
+314 
-319 DALKGQAYSYHPLYD
+319 AYSYYPLYD
-334 IQANSQVKQGLI
+334 IQAQSPLKQALF
-346 DHILVFENYPVEQEL
+346 DHIIVFENVPAQREIENVSQAGSFDFAVE
-361 DVLNSKGD
+361 
-369 TKDLFHIHDFSME
+369 DFSME
-382 DETNYSF
+382 EVTNYGCSIK
-389 YLMVAPGDEIHLKMR
+389 VIPGNSLYIRLNFDTGI
-404 YDSSMYDRQ
+404 YDRV
-413 FIENIKGHLAH
+413 FMKNIETFLRHMMKSVISDPEMSASEIAL
-424 IVSQVLDK
+424 LDACEARNMLDAFNRTETVE
-432 PDITPDKLEII
+432 PP
-443 TSGEKAQLLA
+443 A
-453 PISEET
+453 PT
-459 EKPEYD
+459 
-465 TVHAMFERQ
+465 
-474 AAKTPDQIAI
+474 
-484 RYEGESV
+484 
-491 TYKELNESA
+491 
-500 NKLARLLQ
+500 
-508 KRGLK
+508 
-513 REEPVGVMLGRSPS
+513 
-527 LAAAVLGILKAGGAF
+527 
-542 VPIDPGSPKERI
+542 
-554 RYVIENSG
+554 
-562 CVHVVTERHQSV
+562 
-574 PAEQTLQVTYIEEA
+574 
-588 GTEAD
+588 
-593 GSNVQSI
+593 
-600 NTADDLLYMIYTS
+600 
-613 GTTGKP
+613 
-619 KGVLLE
+619 
-625 HKNMGNLLSHQLT
+625 
-638 NTDIDFCTNVLQYAS
+638 
-653 VAFDVCYQELFSV
+653 
-666 LLSGGTLCIV
+666 
-676 PESIKRDVSQLFS
+676 
-689 FIDQHNTEVVFFPTA
+689 
-704 FVKML
+704 
-709 FNEEGYAQSFPRC
+709 
-722 VKHVITAGEQLTVS
+722 
-736 RLFRQTLRLHGMH
+736 LHG
-749 LHNHYG
+749 LF
-755 PSETHVV
+755 
-762 STYTISAGDDIPEHP
+762 ARRAA
-777 PIGKP
+777 
-782 IHHNKMYILSKN
+782 LSPH
-794 RQLQP
+794 R
-799 LGIAGELY
+799 
-807 ISGANT
+807 
-813 GRGYVNNPA
+813 PA
-822 LTEEKFLPDPF
+822 LRFPGGMLTYAELDQY
-833 RTDAVM
+833 TDRLA
-839 YRTGDLARLRADGQ
+839 ARLRQKG
-853 IEYIGRTDDQVKIRG
+853 IR
-868 YRIEPKEIE
+868 KESMVG
-877 TVLANHHAVKEAAV
+877 VL
-891 LIQTNESGENE
+891 
-902 LCAYCSVSQATDP
+902 
-915 SQLRSD
+915 
-921 LAKELPDYMIPVKWA
+921 
-936 FVDSIPLTANG
+936 
-947 KVDQRALPEASAY
+947 
-960 AAGRQYTAPRNVTE
+960 
-974 LKLTRIWEE
+974 
-983 VLQSGPIGVHDH
+983 
-995 FFELGGHSLKATA
+995 
-1008 LVAKIAK
+1008 
-1015 ECSVQIPLSDVF
+1015 
-1027 SHPTV
+1027 
-1032 EELAKIISEAE
+1032 
-1043 ENPFAS
+1043 
-1049 IEKTEMKET
+1049 
-1058 YPVSSAQKRMYV
+1058 
-1070 LHQLEN
+1070 
-1076 GGVSYNIPA
+1076 
-1085 VLEVR
+1085 
-1090 GPFDRD
+1090 
-1096 RMEAVFKELIRR
+1096 
-1108 HEPLR
+1108 
-1113 TSFEEK
+1113 
-1119 NGLPVQRIH
+1119 
-1128 DDVPFAFTKEQSAEA
+1128 
-1143 FIRPFDLGKAPLFRA
+1143 
-1158 GFVQIEKD
+1158 
-1166 RHLLLADMHH
+1166 
-1176 IISDGVSVN
+1176 
-1185 LLIREFS
+1185 
-1192 ELYAERSLPPL
+1192 AERSPEM
-1203 RIQYK
+1203 
-1208 DYAVWQQS
+1208 V
-1216 FMAGAAYRKQEEYW
+1216 
-1230 LNRLAGEIPVLE
+1230 V
-1242 LPADKPRPPVRS
+1242 
-1254 FSGDRVSFVIN
+1254 
-1265 EKHTAQLKKLAKEN
+1265 
-1279 KCTLYMTLLGV
+1279 
-1290 YTVLLARLSGQEDM
+1290 
-1304 IVGSPIAGRPHA
+1304 
-1316 DLDAVLGMF
+1316 
-1325 VNTLT
+1325 
-1330 FRTRPDGSMT
+1330 
-1340 FKEYLKGIRQTAL
+1340 
-1353 EAYEHQDY
+1353 
-1361 PLEELVDKL
+1361 
-1370 GVPRD
+1370 
-1375 MSRNPLFDTTFA
+1375 
-1387 LQNMEQQKLRAA
+1387 
-1399 GLELQPADVS
+1399 
-1409 LPISKFDL
+1409 
-1417 SLYISENAGE
+1417 
-1427 LYCQFEYS
+1427 
-1435 TDLFKRKTIQKWAAF
+1435 
-1450 FTTLAENAAADPGLE
+1450 
-1465 LDDISVLTE
+1465 SVL
-1474 KEEVSLLQDFSPLQ
+1474 
-1488 KTAFPLHQPLHDL
+1488 
-1501 LEQQAEKTPD
+1501 
-1511 RPAILTDD
+1511 
-1519 ISITYQ
+1519 
-1525 ELNERANE
+1525 
-1533 LAHQL
+1533 
-1538 IKRGIRLEDKT
+1538 
-1549 AIMGRRSPDML
+1549 
-1560 IGIYAVLK
+1560 AVLK
-1568 AGGVYLPIDPDYPEE
+1568 AGGAYVPLDPEYPED
-1583 RIRFLLKDSGVKFL
+1583 RLRYMLDDCGACLL
-1597 LAEPELFAPDLFEGE
+1597 LAQPGLSVSGFSGE
-1612 TISLK
+1612 TLEVSL
-1617 SGQTGNPEAAA
+1617 SALTGKTETGAVSEEADS
-1628 NPNVPVKPDSLA
+1628 DSLA

-1645 SGSTGRPKGVQIE
+1645 SGSTGKPKGVAVE
-1658 HRSAVNF
+1658 HRQAAAF
-1665 LYSLQT
+1665 LSGMQGQFPLT
-1671 RYGLSD
+1671 EE
-1677 SDIILHKTSYSFDA
+1677 DIIVLKSSFSFDA
-1691 SIWELFWWPI
+1691 SIWQLFWWTMS
-1701 AGASVFLLPQGG
+1701 GASVYLLPAGW
-1713 EKDPE
+1713 EKDPVR
-1718 MILNALENNRI
+1718 MIEAFASEKVTTAHFIPAMVNSFLDALETEPAETR
-1729 TAAHF
+1729 TR
-1734 VPSML
+1734 L
-1739 HAFLEYIN
+1739 GRTL
-1747 SRKQP
+1747 
-1752 IKKTCLKRVFAGGEQ
+1752 TRVFAGGEA
-1767 LGPHLVSRFYDL
+1767 LSPLTAARFADL
-1779 LPGTELTNSYGPTE
+1779 LPETVLIHGYGPTE
-1793 ATVEAA
+1793 ATVDAA
-1799 YFDLPQGKE
+1799 FYVCDRKRDSGRTRL
-1808 FHNVP
+1808 P
-1813 IGISGHNMR
+1813 IGKPVPGAR
-1822 LYILN
+1822 LYVLDSGGTI
-1827 QKKRLLPPGCIG
+1827 QPAGVAG

-1878 DIARWTEDGLVEWL
+1878 DIARWTEEGLVEWL

-1997 NAPRNVT
+1997 TAPRNVT

-2041 SRIAKDFG
+2041 SRIAKEFG

-2138 RHESLRTSFETG
+2138 RHEALRTSFETG

-2242 SVWQRSFQEKEGYQ
+2242 AVWQRSFQEKEGYQ

-2276 ADKARPAVRSFAGGS
+2276 ADKPRPAVRSFAGGS
-2291 VSCTLDAETASGLHR
+2291 VSCTLDAETASGLHG

-2426 ELLLDGLHIQPADVS
+2426 ELLLDGLHIQNADVS

-2467 ASLFRR
+2467 ASLFRK

-2751 HYLASYR
+2751 HYLASYL

-2824 TAARHIEQSENI
+2824 TAARHIEQSKNI

-2951 HTASAGQTE
+2951 LPASAGQTE

-3017 KAHTGQAF
+3017 KAHTGRAF

-3155 AITVHHDALRLVCI
+3155 AITVHHDALRIVCK

-3323 DLSQT
+3323 DLSQA

-3368 VLAVQKWS
+3368 VLAIQKWS

-3417 VYEPLEEYEIRT
+3417 VYEPLEENEIRT

-3528 ISYETERFRQDTIER
+3528 ISYETERFRQDTIEQ

>member
-1 MTKKNAIQDIY
+1 
-12 PLSYMQEGML
+12 
-22 FHSLLQKESQAYAEQ
+22 
-37 ASFSITGKVDTRV
+37 
-50 FEESVHA
+50 
-57 LFERHDIFRTIFIS
+57 
-71 QNVSVPQQVVLKER
+71 
-85 NVSII
+85 
-90 EENLTNLNKAD
+90 
-101 QIKHI
+101 
-106 EEAKRRDRKKG
+106 
-117 FHLQKDMLMR
+117 
-127 VTLLQTGECEYT
+127 
-139 CIWSF
+139 
-144 HHIIMD
+144 
-150 GWCLG
+150 
-155 IVLKEFFQIYASRL
+155 
-169 RRTPLTLEPAVPYG
+169 
-183 TYIKWLMEQDKEKAA
+183 
-198 SYWERYLEGFE
+198 
-209 QQTILPKQKKAGES
+209 
-223 RQEEVTFS
+223 
-231 FSKEDTAK
+231 
-239 LKELAVKEEVTLSTI
+239 
-254 FHTLWGI
+254 
-261 LLQAYNQTE
+261 
-270 DAVFGSVISGRPSE
+270 
-284 IEGIERMIG
+284 
-293 LFINTVPVRIS
+293 
-304 GADIPFQKLI
+304 
-314 KNVQK
+314 
-319 DALKGQAYSYHPLYD
+319 
-334 IQANSQVKQGLI
+334 
-346 DHILVFENYPVEQEL
+346 
-361 DVLNSKGD
+361 
-369 TKDLFHIHDFSME
+369 
-382 DETNYSF
+382 
-389 YLMVAPGDEIHLKMR
+389 
-404 YDSSMYDRQ
+404 
-413 FIENIKGHLAH
+413 
-424 IVSQVLDK
+424 
-432 PDITPDKLEII
+432 
-443 TSGEKAQLLA
+443 
-453 PISEET
+453 
-459 EKPEYD
+459 
-465 TVHAMFERQ
+465 
-474 AAKTPDQIAI
+474 
-484 RYEGESV
+484 
-491 TYKELNESA
+491 
-500 NKLARLLQ
+500 
-508 KRGLK
+508 
-513 REEPVGVMLGRSPS
+513 
-527 LAAAVLGILKAGGAF
+527 
-542 VPIDPGSPKERI
+542 
-554 RYVIENSG
+554 
-562 CVHVVTERHQSV
+562 
-574 PAEQTLQVTYIEEA
+574 
-588 GTEAD
+588 
-593 GSNVQSI
+593 
-600 NTADDLLYMIYTS
+600 
-613 GTTGKP
+613 
-619 KGVLLE
+619 
-625 HKNMGNLLSHQLT
+625 
-638 NTDIDFCTNVLQYAS
+638 
-653 VAFDVCYQELFSV
+653 
-666 LLSGGTLCIV
+666 
-676 PESIKRDVSQLFS
+676 
-689 FIDQHNTEVVFFPTA
+689 
-704 FVKML
+704 
-709 FNEEGYAQSFPRC
+709 
-722 VKHVITAGEQLTVS
+722 
-736 RLFRQTLRLHGMH
+736 
-749 LHNHYG
+749 
-755 PSETHVV
+755 
-762 STYTISAGDDIPEHP
+762 
-777 PIGKP
+777 
-782 IHHNKMYILSKN
+782 
-794 RQLQP
+794 
-799 LGIAGELY
+799 
-807 ISGANT
+807 
-813 GRGYVNNPA
+813 
-822 LTEEKFLPDPF
+822 
-833 RTDAVM
+833 
-839 YRTGDLARLRADGQ
+839 
-853 IEYIGRTDDQVKIRG
+853 
-868 YRIEPKEIE
+868 
-877 TVLANHHAVKEAAV
+877 
-891 LIQTNESGENE
+891 
-902 LCAYCSVSQATDP
+902 
-915 SQLRSD
+915 
-921 LAKELPDYMIPVKWA
+921 
-936 FVDSIPLTANG
+936 
-947 KVDQRALPEASAY
+947 
-960 AAGRQYTAPRNVTE
+960 
-974 LKLTRIWEE
+974 
-983 VLQSGPIGVHDH
+983 
-995 FFELGGHSLKATA
+995 
-1008 LVAKIAK
+1008 
-1015 ECSVQIPLSDVF
+1015 
-1027 SHPTV
+1027 
-1032 EELAKIISEAE
+1032 
-1043 ENPFAS
+1043 
-1049 IEKTEMKET
+1049 
-1058 YPVSSAQKRMYV
+1058 
-1070 LHQLEN
+1070 
-1076 GGVSYNIPA
+1076 
-1085 VLEVR
+1085 
-1090 GPFDRD
+1090 
-1096 RMEAVFKELIRR
+1096 
-1108 HEPLR
+1108 
-1113 TSFEEK
+1113 
-1119 NGLPVQRIH
+1119 
-1128 DDVPFAFTKEQSAEA
+1128 
-1143 FIRPFDLGKAPLFRA
+1143 
-1158 GFVQIEKD
+1158 
-1166 RHLLLADMHH
+1166 
-1176 IISDGVSVN
+1176 
-1185 LLIREFS
+1185 
-1192 ELYAERSLPPL
+1192 
-1203 RIQYK
+1203 
-1208 DYAVWQQS
+1208 
-1216 FMAGAAYRKQEEYW
+1216 
-1230 LNRLAGEIPVLE
+1230 
-1242 LPADKPRPPVRS
+1242 
-1254 FSGDRVSFVIN
+1254 
-1265 EKHTAQLKKLAKEN
+1265 
-1279 KCTLYMTLLGV
+1279 
-1290 YTVLLARLSGQEDM
+1290 
-1304 IVGSPIAGRPHA
+1304 
-1316 DLDAVLGMF
+1316 
-1325 VNTLT
+1325 
-1330 FRTRPDGSMT
+1330 
-1340 FKEYLKGIRQTAL
+1340 
-1353 EAYEHQDY
+1353 
-1361 PLEELVDKL
+1361 
-1370 GVPRD
+1370 
-1375 MSRNPLFDTTFA
+1375 
-1387 LQNMEQQKLRAA
+1387 
-1399 GLELQPADVS
+1399 
-1409 LPISKFDL
+1409 
-1417 SLYISENAGE
+1417 
-1427 LYCQFEYS
+1427 
-1435 TDLFKRKTIQKWAAF
+1435 
-1450 FTTLAENAAADPGLE
+1450 
-1465 LDDISVLTE
+1465 
-1474 KEEVSLLQDFSPLQ
+1474 
-1488 KTAFPLHQPLHDL
+1488 
-1501 LEQQAEKTPD
+1501 
-1511 RPAILTDD
+1511 
-1519 ISITYQ
+1519 
-1525 ELNERANE
+1525 
-1533 LAHQL
+1533 
-1538 IKRGIRLEDKT
+1538 
-1549 AIMGRRSPDML
+1549 
-1560 IGIYAVLK
+1560 
-1568 AGGVYLPIDPDYPEE
+1568 
-1583 RIRFLLKDSGVKFL
+1583 
-1597 LAEPELFAPDLFEGE
+1597 
-1612 TISLK
+1612 
-1617 SGQTGNPEAAA
+1617 
-1628 NPNVPVKPDSLA
+1628 
-1640 YIIYT
+1640 
-1645 SGSTGRPKGVQIE
+1645 
-1658 HRSAVNF
+1658 
-1665 LYSLQT
+1665 
-1671 RYGLSD
+1671 
-1677 SDIILHKTSYSFDA
+1677 
-1691 SIWELFWWPI
+1691 
-1701 AGASVFLLPQGG
+1701 
-1713 EKDPE
+1713 
-1718 MILNALENNRI
+1718 
-1729 TAAHF
+1729 
-1734 VPSML
+1734 
-1739 HAFLEYIN
+1739 
-1747 SRKQP
+1747 
-1752 IKKTCLKRVFAGGEQ
+1752 
-1767 LGPHLVSRFYDL
+1767 
-1779 LPGTELTNSYGPTE
+1779 
-1793 ATVEAA
+1793 
-1799 YFDLPQGKE
+1799 
-1808 FHNVP
+1808 
-1813 IGISGHNMR
+1813 
-1822 LYILN
+1822 
-1827 QKKRLLPPGCIG
+1827 
-1839 ELYIAG
+1839 
-1845 TGVARGYLNRPEL
+1845 
-1858 TEERFL
+1858 
-1864 NDPFYP
+1864 
-1870 GERMYQTG
+1870 
-1878 DIARWTEDGLVEWL
+1878 
-1892 GRSDGQVK
+1892 
-1900 VRGYR
+1900 
-1905 IEPGEIEA
+1905 
-1913 AIRRIDGIR
+1913 
-1922 EAAVTA
+1922 
-1928 RTEHGETAL
+1928 
-1937 YAYIEGRESDDVRAE
+1937 
-1952 LATRL
+1952 
-1957 PAYMMPA
+1957 
-1964 QFIEMSEW
+1964 
-1972 PVTPSGKLDR
+1972 
-1982 RALPAPGGAADRQAY
+1982 
-1997 NAPRNVT
+1997 
-2004 EMKLCA
+2004 
-2010 LWEEVLKNGP
+2010 
-2020 VGIRDH
+2020 
-2026 FFERGGH
+2026 
-2033 SLKATALV
+2033 
-2041 SRIAKDFG
+2041 
-2049 VQVPLQ
+2049 

-2242 SVWQRSFQEKEGYQ
+2242 AVWQRSFQEKEGYQ

-2276 ADKARPAVRSFAGGS
+2276 ADKPRPAVRSFAGGS
-2291 VSCTLDAETASGLHR
+2291 VSCTLDAETASGLHG

-2355 MFVNTLAIRTEPKGD
+2355 MFVNTLAIRTEPKGG

-2426 ELLLDGLHIQPADVS
+2426 ELLLDGLYIQPADVS

-2467 ASLFRR
+2467 ASLFRK

-2631 HGAIEQVPDRFN
+2631 HGAIEHVPDRFN

-2880 QTAQAFVQDPFQK
+2880 QTARAFVQDPFQK

-2913 YIGRIDEQ
+2913 YIGRMDEQ

-2951 HTASAGQTE
+2951 LPASAGQTE

-3017 KAHTGQAF
+3017 KAHTGRAF

-3145 DEEAL
+3145 DEGAL

-3368 VLAVQKWS
+3368 VLAIQKWS

-3417 VYEPLEEYEIRT
+3417 AYEPLEEYEIRT

-3528 ISYETERFRQDTIER
+3528 ISYETERFRQDTIEQ

>member
-1 MTKKNAIQDIY
+1 MQY
-12 PLSYMQEGML
+12 QPLAWRQAEGFDYETAMFFSGHTANEL
-22 FHSLLQKESQAYAEQ
+22 SILIKERTD
-37 ASFSITGKVDTRV
+37 TGLIELNFDYQ
-50 FEESVHA
+50 SA
-57 LFERHDIFRTIFIS
+57 LF
-71 QNVSVPQQVVLKER
+71 
-85 NVSII
+85 
-90 EENLTNLNKAD
+90 
-101 QIKHI
+101 
-106 EEAKRRDRKKG
+106 
-117 FHLQKDMLMR
+117 
-127 VTLLQTGECEYT
+127 
-139 CIWSF
+139 
-144 HHIIMD
+144 
-150 GWCLG
+150 
-155 IVLKEFFQIYASRL
+155 
-169 RRTPLTLEPAVPYG
+169 
-183 TYIKWLMEQDKEKAA
+183 
-198 SYWERYLEGFE
+198 
-209 QQTILPKQKKAGES
+209 
-223 RQEEVTFS
+223 
-231 FSKEDTAK
+231 
-239 LKELAVKEEVTLSTI
+239 
-254 FHTLWGI
+254 
-261 LLQAYNQTE
+261 TE
-270 DAVFGSVISGRPSE
+270 
-284 IEGIERMIG
+284 
-293 LFINTVPVRIS
+293 T
-304 GADIPFQKLI
+304 
-314 KNVQK
+314 
-319 DALKGQAYSYHPLYD
+319 
-334 IQANSQVKQGLI
+334 
-346 DHILVFENYPVEQEL
+346 
-361 DVLNSKGD
+361 
-369 TKDLFHIHDFSME
+369 
-382 DETNYSF
+382 
-389 YLMVAPGDEIHLKMR
+389 
-404 YDSSMYDRQ
+404 
-413 FIENIKGHLAH
+413 
-424 IVSQVLDK
+424 
-432 PDITPDKLEII
+432 
-443 TSGEKAQLLA
+443 
-453 PISEET
+453 
-459 EKPEYD
+459 
-465 TVHAMFERQ
+465 
-474 AAKTPDQIAI
+474 
-484 RYEGESV
+484 
-491 TYKELNESA
+491 
-500 NKLARLLQ
+500 
-508 KRGLK
+508 
-513 REEPVGVMLGRSPS
+513 
-527 LAAAVLGILKAGGAF
+527 
-542 VPIDPGSPKERI
+542 
-554 RYVIENSG
+554 
-562 CVHVVTERHQSV
+562 
-574 PAEQTLQVTYIEEA
+574 
-588 GTEAD
+588 
-593 GSNVQSI
+593 
-600 NTADDLLYMIYTS
+600 
-613 GTTGKP
+613 
-619 KGVLLE
+619 
-625 HKNMGNLLSHQLT
+625 
-638 NTDIDFCTNVLQYAS
+638 
-653 VAFDVCYQELFSV
+653 
-666 LLSGGTLCIV
+666 
-676 PESIKRDVSQLFS
+676 SIKRIQTHLLTIVENAVRNPDRLIRHIDMADEKEKKRVLSS
-689 FIDQHNTEVVFFPTA
+689 FNRTEAVEPPAPT
-704 FVKML
+704 
-709 FNEEGYAQSFPRC
+709 
-722 VKHVITAGEQLTVS
+722 
-736 RLFRQTLRLHGMH
+736 LHG
-749 LHNHYG
+749 LF
-755 PSETHVV
+755 TRR
-762 STYTISAGDDIPEHP
+762 AA
-777 PIGKP
+777 
-782 IHHNKMYILSKN
+782 LSPH
-794 RQLQP
+794 R
-799 LGIAGELY
+799 
-807 ISGANT
+807 
-813 GRGYVNNPA
+813 PA
-822 LTEEKFLPDPF
+822 LCFPGGMLT
-833 RTDAVM
+833 TYA
-839 YRTGDLARLRADGQ
+839 
-853 IEYIGRTDDQVKIRG
+853 
-868 YRIEPKEIE
+868 
-877 TVLANHHAVKEAAV
+877 
-891 LIQTNESGENE
+891 E
-902 LCAYCSVSQATDP
+902 LD
-915 SQLRSD
+915 
-921 LAKELPDYMIPVKWA
+921 
-936 FVDSIPLTANG
+936 
-947 KVDQRALPEASAY
+947 
-960 AAGRQYTAPRNVTE
+960 QYTDRLAVWLRQKGVRKE
-974 LKLTRIWEE
+974 SMVG
-983 VLQSGPIGVHDH
+983 VL
-995 FFELGGHSLKATA
+995 
-1008 LVAKIAK
+1008 
-1015 ECSVQIPLSDVF
+1015 
-1027 SHPTV
+1027 
-1032 EELAKIISEAE
+1032 
-1043 ENPFAS
+1043 
-1049 IEKTEMKET
+1049 
-1058 YPVSSAQKRMYV
+1058 
-1070 LHQLEN
+1070 
-1076 GGVSYNIPA
+1076 
-1085 VLEVR
+1085 
-1090 GPFDRD
+1090 
-1096 RMEAVFKELIRR
+1096 
-1108 HEPLR
+1108 
-1113 TSFEEK
+1113 
-1119 NGLPVQRIH
+1119 
-1128 DDVPFAFTKEQSAEA
+1128 
-1143 FIRPFDLGKAPLFRA
+1143 
-1158 GFVQIEKD
+1158 
-1166 RHLLLADMHH
+1166 
-1176 IISDGVSVN
+1176 
-1185 LLIREFS
+1185 
-1192 ELYAERSLPPL
+1192 AERSPEM
-1203 RIQYK
+1203 
-1208 DYAVWQQS
+1208 V
-1216 FMAGAAYRKQEEYW
+1216 
-1230 LNRLAGEIPVLE
+1230 V
-1242 LPADKPRPPVRS
+1242 
-1254 FSGDRVSFVIN
+1254 
-1265 EKHTAQLKKLAKEN
+1265 
-1279 KCTLYMTLLGV
+1279 
-1290 YTVLLARLSGQEDM
+1290 
-1304 IVGSPIAGRPHA
+1304 
-1316 DLDAVLGMF
+1316 
-1325 VNTLT
+1325 
-1330 FRTRPDGSMT
+1330 
-1340 FKEYLKGIRQTAL
+1340 
-1353 EAYEHQDY
+1353 
-1361 PLEELVDKL
+1361 
-1370 GVPRD
+1370 
-1375 MSRNPLFDTTFA
+1375 
-1387 LQNMEQQKLRAA
+1387 
-1399 GLELQPADVS
+1399 
-1409 LPISKFDL
+1409 
-1417 SLYISENAGE
+1417 
-1427 LYCQFEYS
+1427 
-1435 TDLFKRKTIQKWAAF
+1435 
-1450 FTTLAENAAADPGLE
+1450 
-1465 LDDISVLTE
+1465 SVL
-1474 KEEVSLLQDFSPLQ
+1474 
-1488 KTAFPLHQPLHDL
+1488 
-1501 LEQQAEKTPD
+1501 
-1511 RPAILTDD
+1511 
-1519 ISITYQ
+1519 
-1525 ELNERANE
+1525 
-1533 LAHQL
+1533 
-1538 IKRGIRLEDKT
+1538 
-1549 AIMGRRSPDML
+1549 
-1560 IGIYAVLK
+1560 AVLK
-1568 AGGVYLPIDPDYPEE
+1568 AGGAYVPLDPEYPED
-1583 RIRFLLKDSGVKFL
+1583 RLRYMLDDCGACLL
-1597 LAEPELFAPDLFEGE
+1597 LAQPGLSVSGFSGE
-1612 TISLK
+1612 TLEVSL
-1617 SGQTGNPEAAA
+1617 SSLTGETETGAVSDEADA
-1628 NPNVPVKPDSLA
+1628 DSLA

-1645 SGSTGRPKGVQIE
+1645 SGSTGTPKGVAVE
-1658 HRSAVNF
+1658 HRQAAAF
-1665 LYSLQT
+1665 LSGMQGQFPLT
-1671 RYGLSD
+1671 EE
-1677 SDIILHKTSYSFDA
+1677 DIIVLKSSFSFDA
-1691 SIWELFWWPI
+1691 SIWQLFWWTMS
-1701 AGASVFLLPQGG
+1701 GASVYLLPAGW
-1713 EKDPE
+1713 EKDPVR
-1718 MILNALENNRI
+1718 MIEAFASEKVTTAHFIPAMVNSFLDALETEPAETR
-1729 TAAHF
+1729 TR
-1734 VPSML
+1734 L
-1739 HAFLEYIN
+1739 GRTL
-1747 SRKQP
+1747 
-1752 IKKTCLKRVFAGGEQ
+1752 TRVFAGGEA
-1767 LGPHLVSRFYDL
+1767 LSPLTASRFADL
-1779 LPGTELTNSYGPTE
+1779 LPETMLIHGYGPTE
-1793 ATVEAA
+1793 ATVDAA
-1799 YFDLPQGKE
+1799 FYVCDRKRDSGRTRL
-1808 FHNVP
+1808 P
-1813 IGISGHNMR
+1813 IGKPVPGAR
-1822 LYILN
+1822 LYVLDSGGTI
-1827 QKKRLLPPGCIG
+1827 QPAGVAG

-1864 NDPFYP
+1864 DDPFYP

-1937 YAYIEGRESDDVRAE
+1937 YAYIEGRKSDDVRAE
-1952 LATRL
+1952 LAARL

-1982 RALPAPGGAADRQAY
+1982 RALPAPGRSADRRAY
-1997 NAPRNVT
+1997 TAPRNVT

-2041 SRIAKDFG
+2041 SRIAKEFG

-2117 LELTGPLDRGR
+2117 LELTGPLDRSR

-2187 FRAALVKESDERHL
+2187 FRAALVKESEEHHL

-2242 SVWQRSFQEKEGYQ
+2242 AVWQRSFQEKEGYQ

-2276 ADKARPAVRSFAGGS
+2276 ADKPRPAVRSFAGGS

-2355 MFVNTLAIRTEPKGD
+2355 MFVNTLAIRTEPKGG

-2414 DAMLVVQNIEHE
+2414 DAMLVVQNMEHE

-2467 ASLFRR
+2467 ASLFRK

-2494 ETSLQAISMLT
+2494 ETSIQAISMLT
-2505 APERNRILSDF
+2505 AAEWDRILSDF
-2516 NGMTDQQL
+2516 NGMTDKQL

-2542 AAALISGETLIT
+2542 AAALISGETLVT
-2554 YKELDD
+2554 YKELDE

-2616 QYIISD
+2616 RYIISD
-2622 SGTALLLTA
+2622 SGTALLLTV
-2631 HGAIEQVPDRFN
+2631 HGAIDQVPDHFK

-2652 QEQDASPVQ
+2652 QEQDASSVQ
-2661 SLSAP
+2661 PLSAP

-2689 RSVSQTLQWRSGFYD
+2689 RSVSKTLQWRSGFYD
-2704 LNEKDTILQLF
+2704 LNEKDTVLQLF

-2735 AAVLA
+2735 AAVPA

-2863 LCISGSG
+2863 LCISGSA

-2880 QTAQAFVQDPFQK
+2880 QTAQAFVQDPFRK

-2913 YIGRIDEQ
+2913 YIGRMDEQ

-2951 HTASAGQTE
+2951 LPASAGQTE

-3017 KAHTGQAF
+3017 KAHTGRAF

-3111 EVKWSPI
+3111 EVKWSPV

-3133 NQSVMLTRANSI
+3133 NQSVMLTRTNSI

-3155 AITVHHDALRLVCI
+3155 AITVHHDALRLVCK

-3188 QLYSLTILEM
+3188 QLYSLTILET

-3210 RRVAELQRNMDLE
+3210 HRVAELQRNMDLE

-3368 VLAVQKWS
+3368 VLAIQKWS

-3417 VYEPLEEYEIRT
+3417 AYEPLEEYEIRT

>member
-1 MTKKNAIQDIY
+1 MQY
-12 PLSYMQEGML
+12 QPLAWRQAEGFDYETAMFFSGHTANEL
-22 FHSLLQKESQAYAEQ
+22 SILIKERTD
-37 ASFSITGKVDTRV
+37 TGLIELNFDYQ
-50 FEESVHA
+50 SA
-57 LFERHDIFRTIFIS
+57 LF
-71 QNVSVPQQVVLKER
+71 
-85 NVSII
+85 
-90 EENLTNLNKAD
+90 
-101 QIKHI
+101 
-106 EEAKRRDRKKG
+106 
-117 FHLQKDMLMR
+117 
-127 VTLLQTGECEYT
+127 
-139 CIWSF
+139 
-144 HHIIMD
+144 
-150 GWCLG
+150 
-155 IVLKEFFQIYASRL
+155 
-169 RRTPLTLEPAVPYG
+169 
-183 TYIKWLMEQDKEKAA
+183 
-198 SYWERYLEGFE
+198 
-209 QQTILPKQKKAGES
+209 
-223 RQEEVTFS
+223 
-231 FSKEDTAK
+231 
-239 LKELAVKEEVTLSTI
+239 
-254 FHTLWGI
+254 
-261 LLQAYNQTE
+261 TE
-270 DAVFGSVISGRPSE
+270 
-284 IEGIERMIG
+284 
-293 LFINTVPVRIS
+293 T
-304 GADIPFQKLI
+304 
-314 KNVQK
+314 
-319 DALKGQAYSYHPLYD
+319 
-334 IQANSQVKQGLI
+334 
-346 DHILVFENYPVEQEL
+346 
-361 DVLNSKGD
+361 
-369 TKDLFHIHDFSME
+369 
-382 DETNYSF
+382 
-389 YLMVAPGDEIHLKMR
+389 
-404 YDSSMYDRQ
+404 
-413 FIENIKGHLAH
+413 
-424 IVSQVLDK
+424 
-432 PDITPDKLEII
+432 
-443 TSGEKAQLLA
+443 
-453 PISEET
+453 
-459 EKPEYD
+459 
-465 TVHAMFERQ
+465 
-474 AAKTPDQIAI
+474 
-484 RYEGESV
+484 
-491 TYKELNESA
+491 
-500 NKLARLLQ
+500 
-508 KRGLK
+508 
-513 REEPVGVMLGRSPS
+513 
-527 LAAAVLGILKAGGAF
+527 
-542 VPIDPGSPKERI
+542 
-554 RYVIENSG
+554 
-562 CVHVVTERHQSV
+562 
-574 PAEQTLQVTYIEEA
+574 
-588 GTEAD
+588 
-593 GSNVQSI
+593 
-600 NTADDLLYMIYTS
+600 
-613 GTTGKP
+613 
-619 KGVLLE
+619 
-625 HKNMGNLLSHQLT
+625 
-638 NTDIDFCTNVLQYAS
+638 
-653 VAFDVCYQELFSV
+653 
-666 LLSGGTLCIV
+666 
-676 PESIKRDVSQLFS
+676 SIKRIQTHLLTIVENAVRNPDRLIRHIDMADEKEKKRVLSS
-689 FIDQHNTEVVFFPTA
+689 FNRTEAVEPPAPT
-704 FVKML
+704 
-709 FNEEGYAQSFPRC
+709 
-722 VKHVITAGEQLTVS
+722 
-736 RLFRQTLRLHGMH
+736 LHG
-749 LHNHYG
+749 LF
-755 PSETHVV
+755 TRR
-762 STYTISAGDDIPEHP
+762 AA
-777 PIGKP
+777 
-782 IHHNKMYILSKN
+782 LSPH
-794 RQLQP
+794 R
-799 LGIAGELY
+799 
-807 ISGANT
+807 
-813 GRGYVNNPA
+813 PA
-822 LTEEKFLPDPF
+822 LCFPGGMLTY
-833 RTDAVM
+833 A
-839 YRTGDLARLRADGQ
+839 
-853 IEYIGRTDDQVKIRG
+853 
-868 YRIEPKEIE
+868 
-877 TVLANHHAVKEAAV
+877 
-891 LIQTNESGENE
+891 E
-902 LCAYCSVSQATDP
+902 LD
-915 SQLRSD
+915 
-921 LAKELPDYMIPVKWA
+921 
-936 FVDSIPLTANG
+936 
-947 KVDQRALPEASAY
+947 
-960 AAGRQYTAPRNVTE
+960 QYTDRLAVWLRQKGVRKE
-974 LKLTRIWEE
+974 SMVG
-983 VLQSGPIGVHDH
+983 VL
-995 FFELGGHSLKATA
+995 
-1008 LVAKIAK
+1008 
-1015 ECSVQIPLSDVF
+1015 
-1027 SHPTV
+1027 
-1032 EELAKIISEAE
+1032 
-1043 ENPFAS
+1043 
-1049 IEKTEMKET
+1049 
-1058 YPVSSAQKRMYV
+1058 
-1070 LHQLEN
+1070 
-1076 GGVSYNIPA
+1076 
-1085 VLEVR
+1085 
-1090 GPFDRD
+1090 
-1096 RMEAVFKELIRR
+1096 
-1108 HEPLR
+1108 
-1113 TSFEEK
+1113 
-1119 NGLPVQRIH
+1119 
-1128 DDVPFAFTKEQSAEA
+1128 
-1143 FIRPFDLGKAPLFRA
+1143 
-1158 GFVQIEKD
+1158 
-1166 RHLLLADMHH
+1166 
-1176 IISDGVSVN
+1176 
-1185 LLIREFS
+1185 
-1192 ELYAERSLPPL
+1192 AERSPEM
-1203 RIQYK
+1203 
-1208 DYAVWQQS
+1208 V
-1216 FMAGAAYRKQEEYW
+1216 
-1230 LNRLAGEIPVLE
+1230 V
-1242 LPADKPRPPVRS
+1242 
-1254 FSGDRVSFVIN
+1254 
-1265 EKHTAQLKKLAKEN
+1265 
-1279 KCTLYMTLLGV
+1279 
-1290 YTVLLARLSGQEDM
+1290 
-1304 IVGSPIAGRPHA
+1304 
-1316 DLDAVLGMF
+1316 
-1325 VNTLT
+1325 
-1330 FRTRPDGSMT
+1330 
-1340 FKEYLKGIRQTAL
+1340 
-1353 EAYEHQDY
+1353 
-1361 PLEELVDKL
+1361 
-1370 GVPRD
+1370 
-1375 MSRNPLFDTTFA
+1375 
-1387 LQNMEQQKLRAA
+1387 
-1399 GLELQPADVS
+1399 
-1409 LPISKFDL
+1409 
-1417 SLYISENAGE
+1417 
-1427 LYCQFEYS
+1427 
-1435 TDLFKRKTIQKWAAF
+1435 
-1450 FTTLAENAAADPGLE
+1450 
-1465 LDDISVLTE
+1465 SVL
-1474 KEEVSLLQDFSPLQ
+1474 
-1488 KTAFPLHQPLHDL
+1488 
-1501 LEQQAEKTPD
+1501 
-1511 RPAILTDD
+1511 
-1519 ISITYQ
+1519 
-1525 ELNERANE
+1525 
-1533 LAHQL
+1533 
-1538 IKRGIRLEDKT
+1538 
-1549 AIMGRRSPDML
+1549 
-1560 IGIYAVLK
+1560 AVLK
-1568 AGGVYLPIDPDYPEE
+1568 AGGAYVPLDPEYPED
-1583 RIRFLLKDSGVKFL
+1583 RLRYMLDDCGACLL
-1597 LAEPELFAPDLFEGE
+1597 LAQPGLSVSGFSGE
-1612 TISLK
+1612 TLEVSL
-1617 SGQTGNPEAAA
+1617 SSLTGETETGAVSDEADA
-1628 NPNVPVKPDSLA
+1628 DSLA

-1645 SGSTGRPKGVQIE
+1645 SGSTGTPKGVAVE
-1658 HRSAVNF
+1658 HRQAAAF
-1665 LYSLQT
+1665 LSGMQGQFPLT
-1671 RYGLSD
+1671 EE
-1677 SDIILHKTSYSFDA
+1677 DIIVLKSSFSFDA
-1691 SIWELFWWPI
+1691 SIWQLFWWTMS
-1701 AGASVFLLPQGG
+1701 GASVYLLPAGW
-1713 EKDPE
+1713 EKDPVR
-1718 MILNALENNRI
+1718 MIEAFASEKVTTAHFIPAMVNSFLDALETEPAETR
-1729 TAAHF
+1729 TR
-1734 VPSML
+1734 L
-1739 HAFLEYIN
+1739 GRTL
-1747 SRKQP
+1747 
-1752 IKKTCLKRVFAGGEQ
+1752 TRVFAGGEA
-1767 LGPHLVSRFYDL
+1767 LSPLTASRFADL
-1779 LPGTELTNSYGPTE
+1779 LPETMLIHGYGPTE
-1793 ATVEAA
+1793 ATVDAA
-1799 YFDLPQGKE
+1799 FYVCDRKRDSGRTRL
-1808 FHNVP
+1808 P
-1813 IGISGHNMR
+1813 IGKPVPGAR
-1822 LYILN
+1822 LYVLDSGGTI
-1827 QKKRLLPPGCIG
+1827 QPAGVAG

-1864 NDPFYP
+1864 DDPFYP

-1937 YAYIEGRESDDVRAE
+1937 YAYIEGRKSDDVRAE
-1952 LATRL
+1952 LAARL

-1982 RALPAPGGAADRQAY
+1982 RALPAPGRSADRRAY
-1997 NAPRNVT
+1997 TAPRNVT

-2041 SRIAKDFG
+2041 SRIAKEFG

-2117 LELTGPLDRGR
+2117 LELTGPLDRGW
-2128 LEETFRQLVE
+2128 LEKTFRQLVE

-2242 SVWQRSFQEKEGYQ
+2242 AVWQRSFQEKEGYQ

-2276 ADKARPAVRSFAGGS
+2276 ADKPRPAVRSFAGGS

-2414 DAMLVVQNIEHE
+2414 DAMLVVQNMKHE

-2467 ASLFRR
+2467 ASLFRK

-2494 ETSLQAISMLT
+2494 ETSIQAISMLT
-2505 APERNRILSDF
+2505 AAERDRILSDF

-2542 AAALISGETLIT
+2542 AAALISGETLVT
-2554 YKELDD
+2554 YKELDE

-2616 QYIISD
+2616 RYIISD
-2622 SGTALLLTA
+2622 SGTALLLTV
-2631 HGAIEQVPDRFN
+2631 HGAIDQVPDHFK

-2740 EDEARDILAIK
+2740 EDEAKDILAIK

-2796 NIISRSL
+2796 NVISRSL

-2863 LCISGSG
+2863 LCISGSA

-2880 QTAQAFVQDPFQK
+2880 QTAQAFVQDPFRK

-2913 YIGRIDEQ
+2913 YIGRMDEQ

-2951 HTASAGQTE
+2951 LPASAGQTE

-3017 KAHTGQAF
+3017 KAHTGRAF

-3111 EVKWSPI
+3111 EVKWSPV

-3133 NQSVMLTRANSI
+3133 NQSVMLTRTNSI

-3155 AITVHHDALRLVCI
+3155 AITVHHDALRLVCK

-3188 QLYSLTILEM
+3188 QLYSLTILET
-3198 EGDEHEKERFVK
+3198 EGDEHEKERFIK

-3229 AGLFRSEAEDYLFLT
+3229 AGLLRSEAEDYLFLT

-3265 YEQAISGQEI
+3265 YEQAASGQEI

-3289 QLADYAESKQL
+3289 QLADYAESRQL

-3323 DLSQT
+3323 GLSQT

-3343 ETDALLKDVH
+3343 ETDALLKGVH

-3368 VLAVQKWS
+3368 VLALQKWS

-3417 VYEPLEEYEIRT
+3417 VYEPHEEYEIRT

-3451 YLTPPKLAG
+3451 YLTLPKLAG